1 MSAPPSSPD
10 SPETKARTESYT
22 PSNEDVQKVAFFGR
36 RRLRIMHG
44 QSPNR
49 HAHKFTPPEMK
60 RHLLVKDICPTD
72 EEAELWA
79 KETIAAARAPK
90 QQKTSGLL
98 FPSPVGTSSTT
109 PVTSLVP
116 GAPNLELEMPA
127 AMQPLA

>member
-60 RHLLVKDICPTD
+60 RHSMPLPFSV
-72 EEAELWA
+72 
-79 KETIAAARAPK
+79 
-90 QQKTSGLL
+90 
-98 FPSPVGTSSTT
+98 
-109 PVTSLVP
+109 SLHP
-116 GAPNLELEMPA
+116 PRCS
-127 AMQPLA
+127 